1 MHDIIESILM
11 DYQSILQVFVLQ
23 SLDNSTG
30 NNYGFIESKVRA
42 LDVWKSEFGC
52 RTMHLSL
59 AAQHDQEVADV
70 YGRDTFIHGI
80 SFAYH
85 EM

>member
-1 MHDIIESILM
+1 
-11 DYQSILQVFVLQ
+11 
-23 SLDNSTG
+23 
-30 NNYGFIESKVRA
+30 
-42 LDVWKSEFGC
+42 
-52 RTMHLSL
+52 MHLSL